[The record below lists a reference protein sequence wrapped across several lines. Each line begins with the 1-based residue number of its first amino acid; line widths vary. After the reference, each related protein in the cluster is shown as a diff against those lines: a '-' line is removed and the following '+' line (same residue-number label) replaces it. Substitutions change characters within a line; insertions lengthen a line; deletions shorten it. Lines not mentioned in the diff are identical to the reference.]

1 MADAARRAVVMSD
14 RDETQATTMPSAGDA
29 TPAGQAPADAQ
40 AQVDRLIRELQDGL
54 DPEQATYMVA
64 LLANR
69 SAAELHRLAKAQA
82 TATKGA
88 PAWGNWAS
96 LQNAARRLVL
106 DATSA
111 REGAARLAGRPR

>member
-1 MADAARRAVVMSD
+1 MSDPTTDAAVLD
-14 RDETQATTMPSAGDA
+14 GK
-29 TPAGQAPADAQ
+29 APADAQ
-40 AQVDRLIRELQDGL
+40 ARVDGLIRDLQQGL
-54 DPEQATYMVA
+54 DAEDAVYMVA

-82 TATKGA
+82 TATKGG
-88 PAWGNWAS
+88 PAWGSWAS

-111 REGAARLAGRPR
+111 RDGAAKLAGRQR

>member
-1 MADAARRAVVMSD
+1 MNESTT
-14 RDETQATTMPSAGDA
+14 EATVLG
-29 TPAGQAPADAQ
+29 GKAPADAQ
-40 AQVDRLIRELQDGL
+40 ARVDGLIRELQQGL
-54 DPEQATYMVA
+54 DEEQAVYMVA

-82 TATKGA
+82 TATKGE
-88 PAWGNWAS
+88 PAWGSWAS

-111 REGAARLAGRPR
+111 RDGAAKLAGRQR

>member
-1 MADAARRAVVMSD
+1 MSEPMTESAVS
-14 RDETQATTMPSAGDA
+14 
-29 TPAGQAPADAQ
+29 AGQAPADAQ
-40 AQVDRLIRELQDGL
+40 ARVDSLIRDVQQGL
-54 DPEQATYMVA
+54 DADQAVYMVA

-69 SAAELHRLAKAQA
+69 AAAELHRLAKSQA
-82 TATKGA
+82 TATKGK

-111 REGAARLAGRPR
+111 RDGAAKLAGRQR